1 MVQYHRIQ
9 GGELMRVKKTVW
21 TFFMLIMAATLVLI
35 VNSRMQL
42 TSEVI
47 VGSSDRVFV
56 ETNDLDDPMKDYE
69 KTEDSANDK
78 YADLSFPNITVSD
91 WQYILINK
99 DNKLRAYAPDVKQ
112 IGSSGIYFDK
122 RAIKNLNEL
131 LDAAKEAGFTPY
143 ISAGYVSFAS
153 QQQMFNEKAS
163 ELSQNGAYTY
173 EEAQTLAEEI
183 IAKPGT
189 SDHQTGLAI
198 DIMDQQ
204 YEVLDYSKMNAEF
217 FAWLDANCA
226 QYGFIKRYPSS
237 KESITGW
244 DEPWHYRYVG
254 KEAAEFITQNGLSLE
269 EFIAHYS

>member
-1 MVQYHRIQ
+1 MVQYLEML

-47 VGSSDRVFV
+47 VGSSDQVFV
-56 ETNDLDDPMKDYE
+56 KTNDLDNPMKGYE
-69 KTEDSANDK
+69 KTDNVSNDK
-78 YADLSFPNITVSD
+78 YADLSFPNITISD

-99 DNKLRAYAPDVKQ
+99 DNKLRSYAPEVKQ
-112 IGSSGIYFDK
+112 IGSRGMYFDK

-131 LDAAKEAGFTPY
+131 LDAAKEAGYTPY

-153 QQQMFNEKAS
+153 QQQAFNEKAS

-173 EEAQTLAEEI
+173 EEAQKLAEEI
-183 IAKPGT
+183 VAKPGT

-226 QYGFIKRYPSS
+226 QYGFIKRYPSD

-269 EFIAHYS
+269 EFVAHY